1 MNFSSPRKTG
11 LHFDTL
17 GLTPII
23 FRTPKE
29 KTLSIGNPSS
39 SSSVLPRF
47 SLKTRRVSPSKR
59 EEYCAFHLSHQYS
72 VKRLQVCIV
81 DSHFDGRESST
92 SRQKSINNCCAHE
105 YPRKFAPNP
114 TANTPSVSG
123 HDWIFLQ
130 RIRDTTVKFQVEIF
144 RARDVTLRLGTLFS
158 TSHRERTE
166 CRSRWFT
173 SSVPF
178 PCVQRSRLA

>member
-11 LHFDTL
+11 LHFYTL

-23 FRTPKE
+23 FRTPEE

-59 EEYCAFHLSHQYS
+59 EQYCAFHLSHQYS
-72 VKRLQVCIV
+72 VKTLQVCIV
-81 DSHFDGRESST
+81 DSHSDGRESST

-105 YPRKFAPNP
+105 YPRKFAPSP
-114 TANTPSVSG
+114 TPYTPSVSG
-123 HDWIFLQ
+123 HESNFVQ
-130 RIRDTTVKFQVEIF
+130 RKRNLTVKLQVEIF
-144 RARDVTLRLGTLFS
+144 RARDVTLRFGTLFS

-166 CRSRWFT
+166 CRSR
-173 SSVPF
+173 
-178 PCVQRSRLA
+178 